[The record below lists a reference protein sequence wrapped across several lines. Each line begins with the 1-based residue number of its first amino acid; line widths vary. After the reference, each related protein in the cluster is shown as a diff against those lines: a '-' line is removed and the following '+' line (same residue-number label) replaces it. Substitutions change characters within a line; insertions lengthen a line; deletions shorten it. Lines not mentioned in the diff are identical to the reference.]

1 MIGRNAEKNKQKITF
16 FLFGAR
22 AEWVAMRFFA
32 FLWGELPAQ
41 QWHTIYTN
49 NGFIWKSSVQI
60 IHGKHT
66 KSGDS
71 LTSSY
76 WSKQDSMPR
85 TPNFGWPR
93 SCSWTSLITLTDY
106 VELVPSVLLPSEF
119 ACKGVADVAFIV
131 DSSGSIGRRNWVK
144 MLQFVKDMVKDFNVG
159 PQKTH
164 IAVVAYSN
172 NAKVE
177 FKFNSLKE
185 SEITEERYY
194 RLIDRMGFQRGFTFI
209 DKALILTNEEI
220 FSTASGMR
228 PGLPQVWKE
237 Y

>member
-1 MIGRNAEKNKQKITF
+1 MDFGFYNVDSGFQALDSGFHKQK
-16 FLFGAR
+16 
-22 AEWVAMRFFA
+22 FA
-32 FLWGELPAQ
+32 GFRIPQTKISRLPE
-41 QWHTIYTN
+41 
-49 NGFIWKSSVQI
+49 
-60 IHGKHT
+60 
-66 KSGDS
+66 SGDS

-76 WSKQDSMPR
+76 WSKQYSMPR

-93 SCSWTSLITLTDY
+93 SWSWTALITLTHY

>member
-1 MIGRNAEKNKQKITF
+1 MDFGFYNVDSGFQALDSGFHKQKF
-16 FLFGAR
+16 AR
-22 AEWVAMRFFA
+22 FRIPQTKISR
-32 FLWGELPAQ
+32 LPE
-41 QWHTIYTN
+41 
-49 NGFIWKSSVQI
+49 
-60 IHGKHT
+60 
-66 KSGDS
+66 SGDF

-93 SCSWTSLITLTDY
+93 SWSWTALITLTLY

-185 SEITEERYY
+185 SEVTEERYY

>member
-1 MIGRNAEKNKQKITF
+1 
-16 FLFGAR
+16 
-22 AEWVAMRFFA
+22 
-32 FLWGELPAQ
+32 
-41 QWHTIYTN
+41 
-49 NGFIWKSSVQI
+49 
-60 IHGKHT
+60 
-66 KSGDS
+66 
-71 LTSSY
+71 
-76 WSKQDSMPR
+76 
-85 TPNFGWPR
+85 
-93 SCSWTSLITLTDY
+93 
-106 VELVPSVLLPSEF
+106 
-119 ACKGVADVAFIV
+119 
-131 DSSGSIGRRNWVK
+131 

-164 IAVVAYSN
+164 IAAVAYSN

-228 PGLPQVWKE
+228 PGLPQV
-237 Y
+237 

>member
-1 MIGRNAEKNKQKITF
+1 
-16 FLFGAR
+16 
-22 AEWVAMRFFA
+22 
-32 FLWGELPAQ
+32 
-41 QWHTIYTN
+41 
-49 NGFIWKSSVQI
+49 
-60 IHGKHT
+60 
-66 KSGDS
+66 
-71 LTSSY
+71 
-76 WSKQDSMPR
+76 
-85 TPNFGWPR
+85 
-93 SCSWTSLITLTDY
+93 
-106 VELVPSVLLPSEF
+106 
-119 ACKGVADVAFIV
+119 
-131 DSSGSIGRRNWVK
+131 

-177 FKFNSLKE
+177 FKFNSLRE

-194 RLIDRMGFQRGFTFI
+194 RLIERMGFQRGFTFI

-237 Y
+237 YCLVTFLTDKRSLEVDFLYSGGLVLPKVLGRSSLLQ

>member
-1 MIGRNAEKNKQKITF
+1 MDFGFYNVDSGFQALDSGFQKQK
-16 FLFGAR
+16 
-22 AEWVAMRFFA
+22 FA
-32 FLWGELPAQ
+32 GFRIPQTKISRLP
-41 QWHTIYTN
+41 
-49 NGFIWKSSVQI
+49 
-60 IHGKHT
+60 

-93 SCSWTSLITLTDY
+93 SWSWTVLITLTHY

>member
-1 MIGRNAEKNKQKITF
+1 MDFGFYNVDSGFQALDSGFHKQKF
-16 FLFGAR
+16 AR
-22 AEWVAMRFFA
+22 FRIPQTKISR
-32 FLWGELPAQ
+32 LPE
-41 QWHTIYTN
+41 
-49 NGFIWKSSVQI
+49 
-60 IHGKHT
+60 
-66 KSGDS
+66 SGDF

-93 SCSWTSLITLTDY
+93 SWSWTALITLTLY